1 MAVNVPFPFR
11 VAAGAIAVGLDRLRT
26 LPAELPALSVTLAG
40 HAVRVSMR
48 VQQELANL
56 AARGEEVL
64 SPLTDRPEE
73 HPAWARFDDED
84 DVVDGEVVDDASGG
98 DAARDDAMAS
108 DAAGDD
114 AAGDD
119 SAGDAAGIDAG
130 DDAAGDDS
138 AGDAAVPASGA
149 GGGSEHDAAP
159 GVAGGAI
166 DGPAALTGYDEL
178 TVAQVRARLR
188 TLDEAAVAELLEYE
202 RAGRA
207 RAAFVTTLHN
217 RLASLRSG
225 GAAGDGAAGAGG
237 AGGRA
242 AGAPR
247 KKLV

>member
-40 HAVRVSMR
+40 HAVRASMR

-73 HPAWARFDDED
+73 HPAWAHFDDED
-84 DVVDGEVVDDASGG
+84 DVVDGDAVDDATE
-98 DAARDDAMAS
+98 R

-114 AAGDD
+114 PGGAEG
-119 SAGDAAGIDAG
+119 
-130 DDAAGDDS
+130 
-138 AGDAAVPASGA
+138 VPASGA
-149 GGGSEHDAAP
+149 GAGREYDAAP
-159 GVAGGAI
+159 GVAGGAT
-166 DGPAALTGYDEL
+166 DGPAALRGYDEL

-188 TLDEAAVAELLEYE
+188 TLDEAAVAELLEHE

-225 GAAGDGAAGAGG
+225 DGAAGAGHQKQ
-237 AGGRA
+237 A
-242 AGAPR
+242 
-247 KKLV
+247 